1 MSYIVYGKPNCPSCA
16 KAKNL
21 LESKGKEYVYVDVSE
36 NQEAYSYLVS
46 NGFRSVP
53 QVFLKGKGEDSTM
66 VHVGGYE
73 GLLKALT

>member
-1 MSYIVYGKPNCPSCA
+1 MSYIVYGKPNCPFCD

-36 NQEAYSYLVS
+36 NQDAYNYLVS

-53 QVFLKGKGEDSTM
+53 QVFLKGKSDDSTL